1 MLYGIHK
8 WCCITHIPSS
18 MTVLRRVESLGR
30 SHRLNWRKYKLA
42 SEQQRY
48 PITSL
53 HPSPIFYPSSA
64 VIRVHAMQSFSTFGN
79 DFTPVQEQ
87 TPDEALQAAFSRA
100 QLINEQP
107 KMTTLNLKDVMEAA
121 TALLQITSNTKLL
134 QMGIS
139 KATADTAQVKTL
151 HQAFIVATSRC
162 LLLVSQDASLL
173 SLALELA
180 RRAHDLQLPL
190 HLPLQQ
196 SLCTELARHNPTL
209 QDDDL
214 VETILEIADMA
225 VSSLH
230 ITLQCSFFS
239 EALIALIQHGYFTFA
254 LELVHEMKYRF
265 DVCLIDI
272 PTVERAMKAID
283 PQLADTRQESIH
295 GRQLIIQL
303 MHDWKIGQQRV
314 HEMWRESRFNDLVRE
329 LDEYDSS
336 EEDDDDD
343 DSDEYSDYDSED
355 ETENEPTM
363 EELFLKYADEI
374 SNIGKPTRRAEQS
387 ATREEVLLQVQM
399 NAETGDVEGFN
410 VSSSSLPQDET
421 QENEEL
427 DAFASD
433 IIYLRDVSSW
443 MLPDVTLQLVEL
455 NGNEEVLY
463 TRQYEEEILQQVMKS
478 RGDYF

>member
-1 MLYGIHK
+1 
-8 WCCITHIPSS
+8 
-18 MTVLRRVESLGR
+18 
-30 SHRLNWRKYKLA
+30 
-42 SEQQRY
+42 
-48 PITSL
+48 
-53 HPSPIFYPSSA
+53 
-64 VIRVHAMQSFSTFGN
+64 MQSFSTFSN
-79 DFTPVQEQ
+79 DFTPVQAQ
-87 TPDEALQAAFSRA
+87 TPDETLQAAFSQA
-100 QLINEQP
+100 QQINQQP
-107 KMTTLNLKDVMEAA
+107 KMKTLNPKDVMEAA
-121 TALLQITSNTKLL
+121 TTMLQITSKTKLL

-139 KATADTAQVKTL
+139 KATADTTQVKTL

-190 HLPLQQ
+190 HLPLHQ
-196 SLCTELARHNPTL
+196 SLCTELARHNPTR
-209 QDDDL
+209 QNDDL

-230 ITLQCSFFS
+230 LTLQSSFFS
-239 EALIALIQHGYFTFA
+239 EALIALIQHGYFAFA
-254 LELVHEMKYRF
+254 LELVREMKYRF
-265 DVCLIDI
+265 DICLIDI
-272 PTVERAMKAID
+272 PTIERAMKEIN

-295 GRQLIIQL
+295 GRNLIIQL
-303 MHDWKIGQQRV
+303 LHDWKMGQQLV
-314 HEMWRESRFNDLVRE
+314 NEMWRESRFADLFRE

-336 EEDDDDD
+336 EDDDDD
-343 DSDEYSDYDSED
+343 EYLDYDLED
-355 ETENEPTM
+355 ETKNEPTM
-363 EELFLKYADEI
+363 EELCLKYADEI
-374 SNIGKPTRRAEQS
+374 LNIGKPTRRAEQS
-387 ATREEVLLQVQM
+387 ATREGVLLQVQM

-433 IIYLRDVSSW
+433 IIYLRDASSW

-455 NGNEEVLY
+455 NGNEDVLY
-463 TRQYEEEILQQVMKS
+463 TRQYEEEIFQQVMKS